1 MSQMTLKAG
10 IEKVIVEA
18 VPSIKGGESVDFP
31 YYHLSIVDVLPNE
44 AANDCIKE
52 ILAFQLGQDSLVLI
66 ISIVNE
72 FSGRRL

>member
-1 MSQMTLKAG
+1 MTLKAG
-10 IEKVIVEA
+10 IDKAIVEA
-18 VPSIKGGESVDFP
+18 VPSIKGEESVDFT

-44 AANDCIKE
+44 PANDRIKE
-52 ILAFQLGQDSLVLI
+52 ILAFRSGRGPSVLI